1 MSVSDAGRHS
11 LLQTE
16 SIIAGIVVKFSIKRV
31 HQRLWRYLTLVL
43 PKKYE
48 FVMDVIT
55 SWRRKQRERKQSHL
69 SAEQAIYTYHGS
81 DRAVKQAI
89 NTPQSARALADAE
102 LQRAIELSLQEMKLD
117 RRPGYTP
124 AQPSPSKWS
133 YSEPPIVDR
142 IARPTNR
149 KVVFADEEED
159 PDLKAAIEA
168 SLREANAPKP
178 SAPVEVD
185 TPHAEAPSFNLD
197 AQTPVSVPLQPAFPK
212 IPTYEL
218 EPLESDAILTFNQ
231 TVDQVQA
238 QGGRDLSRYPAV
250 TELYDKANGLRPKLA
265 MSLDDAGR
273 KESRCFSRWSA
284 SPLLITRWRSAL
296 WNARKIIASS
306 QIIWPDSHSAGFSSA
321 LADNIARGTISPSL
335 RSP

>member
-1 MSVSDAGRHS
+1 
-11 LLQTE
+11 
-16 SIIAGIVVKFSIKRV
+16 
-31 HQRLWRYLTLVL
+31 
-43 PKKYE
+43 
-48 FVMDVIT
+48 
-55 SWRRKQRERKQSHL
+55 
-69 SAEQAIYTYHGS
+69 
-81 DRAVKQAI
+81 
-89 NTPQSARALADAE
+89 
-102 LQRAIELSLQEMKLD
+102 MKLD

-124 AQPSPSKWS
+124 AQPSPSKWG

-142 IARPTNR
+142 ITRPTNR

-178 SAPVEVD
+178 SAPVEVE
-185 TPHAEAPSFNLD
+185 TPRAEAPPFNLG
-197 AQTPVSVPLQPAFPK
+197 AQTPVSVPLHPALPK

-273 KESRCFSRWSA
+273 KESRCFSRRFE
-284 SPLLITRWRSAL
+284 SPLLITIRRSAL
-296 WNARKIIASS
+296 
-306 QIIWPDSHSAGFSSA
+306 
-321 LADNIARGTISPSL
+321 
-335 RSP
+335 